1 MNEKFKE
8 ALDQSMADVTWKEK
22 NRQRVLYAARQ
33 ETRPASIRK
42 GVLIPVIALLLLCLA
57 MAVAGATS
65 ETVNG
70 WLYQQW
76 PRLATLLMPVNMS
89 CEDQG
94 IRMEV
99 ISAVAEGNEVLINYS
114 MQDLEGNR
122 IDENSSAYF
131 DMIYAGTNNYNG
143 GGYDSV
149 YDPEEKKLYASTCLN
164 TETAI
169 DPQDR
174 NVILYTDLLENA
186 RKTTVDLLPLL
197 KQYGNQA
204 EAVPVPE
211 NAVACTGYQDGE
223 FWSVWGDI
231 DSTWTIPDSLRVLDQ
246 SRSPEIRLSDH
257 VFLSGIG
264 MVDGLMHIQLH
275 ITVPK
280 EVSIPGTAENGWKTV
295 EYVPCS
301 AWIEL
306 YDTETGFDADDQ
318 NRRQDKL
325 PGGISTLYWEAEGAG
340 GERWEEIILTP
351 DSEPEETQTFTAE
364 IIEASVPISGDW
376 RIKIPMRT
384 IQHRN

>member
-114 MQDLEGNR
+114 MQDLEGSR
-122 IDENSSAYF
+122 IDENSSACF

-174 NVILYTDLLENA
+174 NVILYTNLLENA

-197 KQYGNQA
+197 KQYRNQA

-223 FWSVWGDI
+223 FCSVWGDI
-231 DSTWTIPDSLRVLDQ
+231 DSIWTIPDSLRVLDQ

-280 EVSIPGTAENGWKTV
+280 EVSIPGTAENSWKTV

-364 IIEASVPISGDW
+364 IIESSVPISGDW

>member
-22 NRQRVLYAARQ
+22 NRQRVLHAARQ
-33 ETRPASIRK
+33 ETRPASVRK

-57 MAVAGATS
+57 TAVAGATS
-65 ETVNG
+65 EAVNG

-99 ISAVAEGNEVLINYS
+99 ISAVAEGNEVLITYS
-114 MQDLEGNR
+114 MQDLEGSR
-122 IDENSSAYF
+122 IDENSSAHF
-131 DMIYAGTNNYNG
+131 DMIYAGTNHYNG

-174 NVILYTDLLENA
+174 NVILYTDMLENV
-186 RKTTVDLLPLL
+186 RKTSVDLLPLL

-211 NAVACTGYQDGE
+211 NAVACAGYLDGE
-223 FWSVWGDI
+223 FRSLWGDI
-231 DSTWTIPDSLRVLDQ
+231 GGVWTIPDSLRVLDQ
-246 SRSPEIRLSDH
+246 SKSPEIQLSDH

-275 ITVPK
+275 MTVPK
-280 EVSIPGTAENGWKTV
+280 EVRIPGTAESSWKTID
-295 EYVPCS
+295 YAPCL
-301 AWIEL
+301 AQIEL

-340 GERWEEIILTP
+340 GEHWEEIILTP
-351 DSEPEETQTFTAE
+351 DSEPAENQTFTAE
-364 IIEASVPISGDW
+364 ITDVGVPIPGDW

-384 IQHRN
+384 IQHKN

>member
-22 NRQRVLYAARQ
+22 NRQRVLHAARQ

-149 YDPEEKKLYASTCLN
+149 YDPEEKKLL
-164 TETAI
+164 
-169 DPQDR
+169 
-174 NVILYTDLLENA
+174 
-186 RKTTVDLLPLL
+186 
-197 KQYGNQA
+197 G
-204 EAVPVPE
+204 
-211 NAVACTGYQDGE
+211 
-223 FWSVWGDI
+223 
-231 DSTWTIPDSLRVLDQ
+231 
-246 SRSPEIRLSDH
+246 
-257 VFLSGIG
+257 
-264 MVDGLMHIQLH
+264 
-275 ITVPK
+275 
-280 EVSIPGTAENGWKTV
+280 
-295 EYVPCS
+295 
-301 AWIEL
+301 
-306 YDTETGFDADDQ
+306 
-318 NRRQDKL
+318 
-325 PGGISTLYWEAEGAG
+325 
-340 GERWEEIILTP
+340 
-351 DSEPEETQTFTAE
+351 
-364 IIEASVPISGDW
+364 
-376 RIKIPMRT
+376 
-384 IQHRN
+384 

>member
-131 DMIYAGTNNYNG
+131 DMVYAGTNNYSG

-149 YDPEEKKLYASTCLN
+149 YEQEEKKLYASTCLN

-174 NVILYTDLLENA
+174 NVIL
-186 RKTTVDLLPLL
+186 
-197 KQYGNQA
+197 
-204 EAVPVPE
+204 PVPE
-211 NAVACTGYQDGE
+211 NAVACTGYQNGE
-223 FWSVWGDI
+223 FCSVWGDI
-231 DSTWTIPDSLRVLDQ
+231 DSIWTIPDSLRVLDQ

-280 EVSIPGTAENGWKTV
+280 EVSIPGTAENGWKKF
-295 EYVPCS
+295 
-301 AWIEL
+301 
-306 YDTETGFDADDQ
+306 G
-318 NRRQDKL
+318 
-325 PGGISTLYWEAEGAG
+325 EGTKTYA
-340 GERWEEIILTP
+340 I
-351 DSEPEETQTFTAE
+351 
-364 IIEASVPISGDW
+364 SVPVG
-376 RIKIPMRT
+376 T
-384 IQHRN
+384 

>member
-223 FWSVWGDI
+223 FCSVWGDI
-231 DSTWTIPDSLRVLDQ
+231 DSIWTIPDSLRVLDQ

-325 PGGISTLYWEAEGAG
+325 PGGISTLYWEAEGA
-340 GERWEEIILTP
+340 
-351 DSEPEETQTFTAE
+351 
-364 IIEASVPISGDW
+364 VC
-376 RIKIPMRT
+376 
-384 IQHRN
+384 